1 MRFDEET
8 TPLQWGL
15 AIALSLGAAAA
26 ITSLFGYPVGGSTVG
41 LAAVFVAT
49 LSLLRAMARLVT
61 SMNQQEVGLEFVSD
75 DGRSARAW
83 REEKKRS
90 LRAIQELKLDY
101 ALQKIGD
108 KDYQAILSQYEA
120 RALAAI
126 HALDAK
132 TALHP
137 DLVRDLERYGD
148 GASSVQ
154 DAAQGEKAQKGDE
167 CPEEQGAR
175 KNEDFVKGQEA
186 SKAEGGANA
195 ADSSSEEEP
204 LAHEGCAKGEPSQP
218 VQKPSSVGD
227 AGQNAPHE
235 QVEAGS
241 EKSPRVGVR
250 ICKSCNYEESD
261 ATARFCKTCG
271 QEFGA

>member
-26 ITSLFGYPVGGSTVG
+26 ITSLFGYPIGGATVG
-41 LAAVFVAT
+41 LAAVIVAT
-49 LSLLRAMARLVT
+49 LSLLRALARLVT

-137 DLVRDLERYGD
+137 DLIRDLERYGAAAAGSQD
-148 GASSVQ
+148 SAHEQESAAGHGKSATHAEPSHGEHKAAEESESSRNREASS
-154 DAAQGEKAQKGDE
+154 GKE
-167 CPEEQGAR
+167 
-175 KNEDFVKGQEA
+175 
-186 SKAEGGANA
+186 S
-195 ADSSSEEEP
+195 
-204 LAHEGCAKGEPSQP
+204 AKGESTRREGAM
-218 VQKPSSVGD
+218 PSSAGD
-227 AGQNAPHE
+227 PGQGESQE
-235 QVEAGS
+235 QDLSKKGAQ
-241 EKSPRVGVR
+241 PRLRV
-250 ICKSCNYEESD
+250 CSACSYEESD
-261 ATARFCKTCG
+261 TTARFCKSCG